1 MQWNPFIMLTRSEK
15 LFSVKL
21 VFGVFGI
28 CFVYDFLRTKK
39 LIFFGFFI
47 LKRAFSEQSSEVFI
61 DQWKLYDRFNGLLVG
76 SVEKEFSFFENI
88 CQRAFGPS
96 CVMGL
101 VSKSKPIG
109 FRRRFGSFS
118 EEHLSH
124 TRCRM
129 VEWGFRGKHLR
140 LIVFVKETR

>member
-1 MQWNPFIMLTRSEK
+1 MESFYYAYSFRKALFCQISFRRFRHLFCLWFSKNEK
-15 LFSVKL
+15 TH
-21 VFGVFGI
+21 I
-28 CFVYDFLRTKK
+28 
-39 LIFFGFFI
+39 FGFFI

>member
-1 MQWNPFIMLTRSEK
+1 MDWVDKLMRFLIISFVYLTRDISQWNPFIMLTRSEK

-61 DQWKLYDRFNGLLVG
+61 DQ
-76 SVEKEFSFFENI
+76 
-88 CQRAFGPS
+88 
-96 CVMGL
+96 
-101 VSKSKPIG
+101 
-109 FRRRFGSFS
+109 
-118 EEHLSH
+118 
-124 TRCRM
+124 
-129 VEWGFRGKHLR
+129 
-140 LIVFVKETR
+140 